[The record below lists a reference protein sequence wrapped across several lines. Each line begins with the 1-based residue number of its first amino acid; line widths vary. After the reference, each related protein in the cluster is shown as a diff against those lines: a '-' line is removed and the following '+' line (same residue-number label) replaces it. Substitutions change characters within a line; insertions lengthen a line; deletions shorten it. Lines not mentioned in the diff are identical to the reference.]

1 MSVLSAGLVVG
12 PTSPALR
19 DLRLDSRSCGAKRR
33 FSRATVWVSWWVT
46 WTGAGGED
54 GEAEVG
60 EGSGVGS
67 AAGPP
72 LRCSLKVV
80 SIGTGANRL
89 RDCVGCVML
98 CVVYHNGDQKYWTV
112 EAARS
117 CVRRGRSLGGGYWGF
132 GSRSGSREMS
142 QGEAGFP

>member
-1 MSVLSAGLVVG
+1 MSVLSTGLVAG
-12 PTSPALR
+12 PISPALR

-33 FSRATVWVSWWVT
+33 FSRVAVWVSWWVT

-54 GEAEVG
+54 GDAEVGEGSG

-80 SIGTGANRL
+80 SMGTGANRL
-89 RDCVGCVML
+89 RDCVGCVILML
-98 CVVYHNGDQKYWTV
+98 YTATVTKKY
-112 EAARS
+112 
-117 CVRRGRSLGGGYWGF
+117 
-132 GSRSGSREMS
+132 
-142 QGEAGFP
+142 